1 MKKFNFWSLLL
12 LVPFAAGLFVALTEA
27 IPEIERAVFDFMRN
41 LAPAMDIPFRAI
53 TELGSAVGVICV
65 TVIIFFASIFK
76 KRFFD
81 FGLPVTIVVIVSRII
96 NITLKN
102 VFDRPRPEF
111 RVLEASESS
120 FPSGH
125 SQNNMALYL
134 ALLIVCLLIVKAPK
148 WRTFFK
154 IAFISLPIII
164 GLTRVYFGVHYIS
177 DVVAGWSM
185 GALVAIVTLYF
196 YFLIYQTVKEKHH
209 AQN

>member
-12 LVPFAAGLFVALTEA
+12 LIPFSAGLFVALTEA
-27 IPEIERAVFDFMRN
+27 IPEIERAVFTFMRN

-65 TVIIFFASIFK
+65 TVIIFVVSIFK
-76 KRFFD
+76 KHFFD
-81 FGLPVTIVVIVSRII
+81 FGLPVTVVVIISRII

-102 VFDRPRPEF
+102 IFDRPRPEF

-154 IAFISLPIII
+154 IAFISLPVII
-164 GLTRVYFGVHYIS
+164 GLTRIYFGVHYIS
-177 DVVAGWSM
+177 DVIAGWSM
-185 GALVAIVTLYF
+185 GALVAIVTLHF
-196 YFLIYQTVKEKHH
+196 YFLIYQTVKDKHH
-209 AQN
+209 AKN